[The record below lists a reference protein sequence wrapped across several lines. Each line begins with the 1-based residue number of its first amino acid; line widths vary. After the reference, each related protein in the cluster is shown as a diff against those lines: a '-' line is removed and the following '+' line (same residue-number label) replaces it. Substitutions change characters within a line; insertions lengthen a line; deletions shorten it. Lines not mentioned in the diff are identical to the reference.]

1 MRQIGVWAWPT
12 ANEGKTKG
20 ESRMGLDREKV
31 LREGLAGRVGRE
43 LAKSATTMDVR
54 RHGHVVRAR
63 ANCEAF
69 SSAPFSLLR
78 VCLQSLR
85 D

>member
-1 MRQIGVWAWPT
+1 
-12 ANEGKTKG
+12 
-20 ESRMGLDREKV
+20 MGLDREKV

-69 SSAPFSLLR
+69 SSAPFSQTKWR
-78 VCLQSLR
+78 RKVQKR
-85 D
+85 FRHRH